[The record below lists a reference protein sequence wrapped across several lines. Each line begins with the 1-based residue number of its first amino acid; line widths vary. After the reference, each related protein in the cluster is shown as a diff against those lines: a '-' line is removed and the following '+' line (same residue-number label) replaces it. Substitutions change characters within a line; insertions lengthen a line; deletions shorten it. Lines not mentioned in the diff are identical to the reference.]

1 MTDGPDPERLL
12 AEALRAQAASTPLP
26 PPSPLAGPLPVDEPS
41 NTGDKAAA
49 DKPAKDESQA
59 DKPDEPAAS
68 EVRAAGPAADEE
80 PAGGDARLVE
90 LLAGSGHGLLS
101 GRDPGTVNLPYVGVP
116 TNRTGPVGTTKLDSG
131 RPQLAW
137 WWMLLLAIVLG
148 LAAGAVAGVLTL
160 V

>member
-12 AEALRAQAASTPLP
+12 AEALRAQAVRTPMP
-26 PPSPLAGPLPVDEPS
+26 PPSPLSIEDPSKDGPVVDEPA
-41 NTGDKAAA
+41 T
-49 DKPAKDESQA
+49 DESPTTDVPA
-59 DKPDEPAAS
+59 DAEP
-68 EVRAAGPAADEE
+68 
-80 PAGGDARLVE
+80 GGDARLVE
-90 LLAGSGHGLLS
+90 LLSGAGHGLLS

-116 TNRTGPVGTTKLDSG
+116 TDRTGPVGTTKLNPG

>member
-26 PPSPLAGPLPVDEPS
+26 PPSPLSLDEPAD
-41 NTGDKAAA
+41 TA
-49 DKPAKDESQA
+49 DKPAKDEAHA
-59 DKPDEPAAS
+59 DKADESANGEESGESPA
-68 EVRAAGPAADEE
+68 VDAADGEKE
-80 PAGGDARLVE
+80 SGGDARLVE
-90 LLAGSGHGLLS
+90 LLSGAGHGLLS

-116 TNRTGPVGTTKLDSG
+116 TDRTGPVSTTKLSPS

-137 WWMLLLAIVLG
+137 WWMLLLAVVLG